1 MTTIKNNKRIFTIES
16 GSREFSLIREEK
28 GIIANNVVHTL
39 SRPSDNLAY
48 DISQDKL
55 VVYALR
61 FNPDVIAIGEIRD
74 VEAYSAVEASLT
86 GHTIVSSVHA
96 GDCRQAHLRIALL
109 CQKKFP
115 IDFDTSLLQASQA
128 FPVVAF
134 CHRLEDNSRR
144 IMEIAEVEILPN
156 GERRYRTLY
165 DYQITKNIT
174 RGKKVIIEGNFRK
187 LENMSDGLK
196 RKLMLYGI
204 PQDVLK
210 RFLTKGG
217 AAT

>member
-1 MTTIKNNKRIFTIES
+1 
-16 GSREFSLIREEK
+16 
-28 GIIANNVVHTL
+28 VVHTL
-39 SRPSDNLAY
+39 SKPSDNPAY
-48 DISQDKL
+48 DISQEKL

-74 VEAYSAVEASLT
+74 VEAHSAVEASLT

-115 IDFDTSLLQASQA
+115 IDFNTSLIQAAQA
-128 FPVVAF
+128 FPVVVF
-134 CHRLEDNSRR
+134 CHKLEDNSRR
-144 IMEIAEVEILPN
+144 IMEIAEAEVMPN
-156 GERRYRTLY
+156 GDRQYRTLY
-165 DYQITKNIT
+165 DYQITKNT
-174 RGKKVIIEGNFRK
+174 TCGGKVKIEGSFRK
-187 LENMSDGLK
+187 LENISDSLK

-210 RFLTKGG
+210 RFLGMEAMFK
-217 AAT
+217 